1 LIDTDRFNERTGNG
15 QPACQVTDELR
26 EKTGMLYELINF
38 SDQIGALNVFR
49 YITFRTGSA
58 IFTSLLFVLLFGPM
72 MIDTLRMRQGK
83 GQPIREDGPKT
94 HLSKR
99 GTPTMGGL
107 MILGSVTVSTLLWA
121 NLSNPYVWIVLGV
134 TLAYGAIGFYDDYL
148 KVTKRTVGGF
158 SGKMRL
164 ILEIAVAAIA
174 SYFFMKLSTPQF
186 AGKLALPFFKNLLID
201 LGPFFIIMGVVVIAG
216 AGNAVNLTD
225 GLDGLAIVPV
235 MIAAATF
242 GLFAYVSGRFDWA
255 RYLQIHYI
263 PGTGELSI
271 ICRAL
276 IGAGL
281 GFLWFNAPPAMI
293 FMGDTG
299 SLALGGALGAIAVA
313 TKHEVQL
320 AIVGGLFVLETLSV
334 IIQVA
339 SFKMTGKRVFR
350 MAPLHHHFEQ
360 KGWAEATVV
369 VRFWIISV
377 ILALVGL
384 ATLKLR

>member
-1 LIDTDRFNERTGNG
+1 
-15 QPACQVTDELR
+15 
-26 EKTGMLYELINF
+26 MLYELVNF
-38 SDQIGALNVFR
+38 SDDIGLLNVFR
-49 YITFRTGSA
+49 YITFRTGGA
-58 IFTSLLFVLLFGPM
+58 IFTALVFVLLFGPGI
-72 MIDTLRMRQGK
+72 IDMLRVKQGK
-83 GQPIREDGPKT
+83 GQPIREDGPQS
-94 HLSKR
+94 HLAKR

-107 MILGSVTVSTLLWA
+107 MILSGVLVSTLLWA
-121 NLSNPYVWIVLGV
+121 NLQNAYVWIVLGV
-134 TLAYGAIGFYDDYL
+134 TMAYGAIGFYDDYL
-148 KVTKRTVGGF
+148 KVTKQTASGF
-158 SGKMRL
+158 SGRIRFAAEL
-164 ILEIAVAAIA
+164 IIAGLATYAFTLMAA
-174 SYFFMKLSTPQF
+174 PEF
-186 AGKLALPFFKNLLID
+186 ATSLAVPFFKNVLIE
-201 LGPFFIIMGVVVIAG
+201 LGPFFILLGVLVIAG

-242 GLFAYVSGRFDWA
+242 GLIAYLSGNAKFAS
-255 RYLQIHYI
+255 YLQIHFI
-263 PGTGELSI
+263 AGTGELAV
-271 ICRAL
+271 ICGAL

-299 SLALGGALGAIAVA
+299 SLALGGALGSIAVI
-313 TKHEVQL
+313 TKHEIVL

-339 SFKMTGKRVFR
+339 SYKTTGKRVFR

-360 KGWAEATVV
+360 KGWKESTVV

-377 ILALVGL
+377 VLALVGL